1 MEYIK
6 QEDLKDFHFLQVPR
20 VIWKAKI
27 KGQLNDLAFMIYV
40 EFFDRLKVSA
50 INNWIDKEGNVYIK
64 YSYEELMDILE
75 LKSKGSIAKGIKCL
89 LEYDLIKQ
97 KKGFNTSSIF
107 YLSNILKLTEVH
119 KREHSSTQME
129 TQKYTNVDAN
139 YNNCNYNN
147 PINNNLI
154 TSSLSKLPSAKYL
167 NYKEFINSFKILRPS
182 QIDVLID
189 YYNYFVDKYKTNHF
203 KLTEEEIENITI
215 KVDEYIRLTEQLGQD
230 KHKIR
235 DAYMN
240 FFFNNGTTHSIH
252 RFFNHSTILYSLT
265 QLGILGSESF
275 DSDGSI
281 KTDYSEDIV

>member
-64 YSYEELMDILE
+64 YSYEELMKILE

-119 KREHSSTQME
+119 KCEHSSTRTE
-129 TQKYTNVDAN
+129 TQKYTDVDAN

-147 PINNNLI
+147 QINNNLYI
-154 TSSLSKLPSAKYL
+154 KGTFPTEKILDIRYKSKDEFLKETEFNTDTNLYKISDIIYRNFLGQIGCNHYKL
-167 NYKEFINSFKILRPS
+167 NKEQLEKMNEGIKLIDDCCEDWEKVNEVVRYYFKIERA
-182 QIDVLID
+182 
-189 YYNYFVDKYKTNHF
+189 YYTIQDLTNLNTLAYILDKTGIY
-203 KLTEEEIENITI
+203 NI
-215 KVDEYIRLTEQLGQD
+215 
-230 KHKIR
+230 
-235 DAYMN
+235 
-240 FFFNNGTTHSIH
+240 
-252 RFFNHSTILYSLT
+252 
-265 QLGILGSESF
+265 SERF
-275 DSDGSI
+275 DSDGKFQGI
-281 KTDYSEDIV
+281 I

>member
-64 YSYEELMDILE
+64 YSYVELMQILE
-75 LKSKGSIAKGIKCL
+75 LKSKGSITKGIKCL
-89 LEYDLIKQ
+89 IEYDLIKQ

-129 TQKYTNVDAN
+129 TQKYTNVVAS
-139 YNNCNYNN
+139 YNNCNNN
-147 PINNNLI
+147 KDINNNVNIKCVLENTHDIRYKSKEEFLKETEFNTDTNLYKISEMIYRNFLGQIGCNHYKLNIEQINNFKNAVELI
-154 TSSLSKLPSAKYL
+154 NDVTEDWEQVRKIINTYFELVRVYYTIQDFTSSNTLTY
-167 NYKEFINSFKILRPS
+167 ILG
-182 QIDVLID
+182 
-189 YYNYFVDKYKTNHF
+189 
-203 KLTEEEIENITI
+203 
-215 KVDEYIRLTEQLGQD
+215 QLG
-230 KHKIR
+230 
-235 DAYMN
+235 
-240 FFFNNGTTHSIH
+240 F
-252 RFFNHSTILYSLT
+252 
-265 QLGILGSESF
+265 LGAESF
-275 DSDGSI
+275 NSDGEFEGVI
-281 KTDYSEDIV
+281 